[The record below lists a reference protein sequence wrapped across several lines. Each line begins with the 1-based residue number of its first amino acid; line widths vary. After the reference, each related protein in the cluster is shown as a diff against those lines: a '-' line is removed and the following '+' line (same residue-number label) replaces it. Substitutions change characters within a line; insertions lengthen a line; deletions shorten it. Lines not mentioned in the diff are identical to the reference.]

1 MHIDRRRFCTISGA
15 IAASLIAAPHRAQA
29 NAWAVQP
36 FARPTSQMSGSR
48 VKRSPWPLI
57 KPRMLRHGDLV
68 GLIAPSGVLDDTLI
82 QRGVKNLEAL
92 GLKVKP
98 GKNIRAANGKYAGSI
113 AERLEDFHTMFLDR
127 DVNAVWAAT
136 GGSGGNLLLPHIN
149 YGLVRANPKIFV
161 GYSDITALH
170 LALNRKAG
178 LVTFHGPVA
187 TSMHTDYSVAQMM
200 AVLMSPRRE
209 TEINMSIENARKSI
223 DDPEYALRTI
233 KHGVAEG
240 RLIGGNLSLINALI
254 GTPYAAEI
262 RNSLLFLEDINEAPY
277 RMDRMLTQVQQSVD
291 GLGQHDGLRHAA
303 GIMVGV
309 CRKITQADGDNS
321 PTQSLA
327 EFLEHQL
334 GGLPIPSVYGYSF
347 GHIANQFTLPVGI
360 RARLNTE
367 QQTLT
372 LLEQAVIG

>member
-1 MHIDRRRFCTISGA
+1 MNSQRRRFCEIVGA
-15 IAASLIAAPHRAQA
+15 FAATLVTAPHRAHA
-29 NAWAVQP
+29 NVSAVP
-36 FARPTSQMSGSR
+36 PVAPPVSRASGAPATRAAR
-48 VKRSPWPLI
+48 PLI
-57 KPRMLRHGDLV
+57 KPKMLRPGDLV
-68 GLIAPSGVLDDTLI
+68 GLIAPSGVVDDALI
-82 QRGVKNLEAL
+82 QRGVQNIESL
-92 GLKVKP
+92 GLKVKT
-98 GKNIRAANGKYAGSI
+98 GKNIRATNGKYAGSI
-113 AERLEDFHTMFLDR
+113 AERLEDFHGMFLDR

-149 YGLVRANPKIFV
+149 YSLVRANPKIFI

-187 TSMHTDYSVAQMM
+187 SSLYTDYNVSQMM
-200 AVLMSPRRE
+200 AVLMSPRRQ
-209 TEINMSIENARKSI
+209 TEINMSIENARNALN
-223 DDPEYALRTI
+223 DPEYELRTI
-233 KHGVAEG
+233 RHGVAEG

-277 RMDRMLTQVQQSVD
+277 RMDRMLTQLQQSVG
-291 GLGQHDGLRHAA
+291 GLGRHDGLRHAA

-309 CRKITQADGDNS
+309 CRKIKQAEGDNS
-321 PTQSLA
+321 RTQSLA
-327 EFLEHQL
+327 EFLDHQL
-334 GGLPIPSVYGYSF
+334 GALPIPSVFGYSF
-347 GHIANQFTLPVGI
+347 GHIADQFTLPVGV
-360 RARLNTE
+360 RARLDTG

>member
-1 MHIDRRRFCTISGA
+1 MNIDRRRFCTISGA
-15 IAASLIAAPHRAQA
+15 FAASLIAPPLRAEANVSAAPRIALSVSA
-29 NAWAVQP
+29 K
-36 FARPTSQMSGSR
+36 SGALAI
-48 VKRSPWPLI
+48 RSPQRLI
-57 KPRMLRHGDLV
+57 KPRMLRRGDVV

-82 QRGVKNLEAL
+82 ERGVKNIEAL
-92 GLKVKP
+92 GLVVKP
-98 GKNIRAANGKYAGSI
+98 GKNIRATNGKYAGTI
-113 AERLEDFHTMFLDR
+113 AERLEDFHAMFLDR
-127 DVNAVWAAT
+127 EVNAVWAAT

-149 YGLVRANPKIFV
+149 YGVVRANPKIFV
-161 GYSDITALH
+161 GYSDITAFH
-170 LALNRKAG
+170 LALNRQAG

-187 TSMHTDYSVAQMM
+187 SSLHTDYNVSQLM
-200 AVLMSPRRE
+200 AVLMSPRPQ
-209 TEINMSIENARKSI
+209 TEIYMSIVNAKMST

-233 KHGVAEG
+233 KPGIAEG

-277 RMDRMLTQVQQSVD
+277 RMDRMLTQLQQSVG
-291 GLGQHDGLRHAA
+291 GLGRHDGLRQAA

-309 CRKITQADGDNS
+309 CRMIKQADGDNS

-327 EFLEHQL
+327 EFLDHQL
-334 GGLPIPSVYGYSF
+334 AGLPIPSVYGYSF
-347 GHIANQFTLPVGI
+347 GHIANQFTIPIGV

-372 LLEQAVIG
+372 LLESAVIG

>member
-1 MHIDRRRFCTISGA
+1 MNIDRRRFCTISSA
-15 IAASLIAAPHRAQA
+15 FAATLITAPLRAEA
-29 NAWAVQP
+29 NVSAV
-36 FARPTSQMSGSR
+36 SQVAPPVSR
-48 VKRSPWPLI
+48 MPGVLVKHSPLPLI
-57 KPRMLRHGDLV
+57 RPRMLRRGDVV
-68 GLIAPSGVLDDTLI
+68 GLIAPSGVVDDALI

-92 GLKVKP
+92 GLVVKP
-98 GKNIRAANGKYAGSI
+98 AKNIRATNGKYAGTI
-113 AERLEDFHTMFLDR
+113 AERLEDFHAMILDR

-170 LALNRKAG
+170 LALNRQAG

-187 TSMHTDYSVAQMM
+187 SSLSTDYNVSQTM
-200 AVLMSPRRE
+200 AVLMSPRSQ

-223 DDPEYALRTI
+223 DDSEYVLRTI

-262 RNSLLFLEDINEAPY
+262 RNCLLFLEDINEAPY
-277 RMDRMLTQVQQSVD
+277 RMDRMLTQLQQSVG
-291 GLGQHDGLRHAA
+291 GLGRYDGLRHAA

-309 CRKITQADGDNS
+309 CRKIKQAEGDNS

-327 EFLEHQL
+327 ELLDHQL
-334 GGLPIPSVYGYSF
+334 AGLPIPSVYGYSF
-347 GHIANQFTLPVGI
+347 GHIADQFTLPIGV

-372 LLEQAVIG
+372 LLEPAVIG

>member
-1 MHIDRRRFCTISGA
+1 MNIDRRRFCKISGA
-15 IAASLIAAPHRAQA
+15 FAASMIAAPRRAEA
-29 NAWAVQP
+29 NVSAK
-36 FARPTSQMSGSR
+36 SQIAPPASSLSGVL
-48 VKRSPWPLI
+48 VKHSPSPLI
-57 KPRMLRHGDLV
+57 KPRMLRRGDMV
-68 GLIAPSGVLDDTLI
+68 GLIAPSGVVDDALI
-82 QRGVKNLEAL
+82 QRGVKNLESL
-92 GLKVKP
+92 GLVVKT
-98 GKNIRAANGKYAGSI
+98 GKNIRATNGKYAGSI
-113 AERLEDFHTMFLDR
+113 AERLEDFHDMFLDR
-127 DVNAVWAAT
+127 EVNAVWAAT

-161 GYSDITALH
+161 GYSDITAFH

-187 TSMHTDYSVAQMM
+187 SSEFTDYNVSQMM
-200 AVLMSPRRE
+200 AVLMSPRRQ

-223 DDPEYALRTI
+223 EDPDYALRTI

-254 GTPYAAEI
+254 GTPYAAQI
-262 RNSLLFLEDINEAPY
+262 RNSLLFIEDINEAPY
-277 RMDRMLTQVQQSVD
+277 RMDRMLTQLQQSVG
-291 GLGQHDGLRHAA
+291 GLGRHDGLRHAA

-309 CRKITQADGDNS
+309 CRKIKQAEGDNS

-327 EFLEHQL
+327 ELLDHQL
-334 GGLPIPSVYGYSF
+334 AGLPIPSVYGYSF
-347 GHIANQFTLPVGI
+347 GHIAHQFTLPIGV

-372 LLEQAVIG
+372 LLEPAVIG